1 MNYYFTKKKTVKFF
15 LVVFVSRKADCV
27 NFIFLLLLK
36 YFVVVVVVVIII
48 IIVAVEVFFEISYR
62 VAFLGNRFLNFFFFF
77 SFFFFFLFVEFWV
90 KGSNSKGDTALV
102 PLFGVVIVIVV
113 LKLAMN
119 RGRN

>member
-27 NFIFLLLLK
+27 NFIFFIFLLLLK

-77 SFFFFFLFVEFWV
+77 FFFFFFSFC
-90 KGSNSKGDTALV
+90 
-102 PLFGVVIVIVV
+102 
-113 LKLAMN
+113 
-119 RGRN
+119 